1 MLARGDATLTHYA
14 LIWDDLESYD
24 QDWAAASQG
33 RPVTY
38 GWWGT
43 SQRTRPSPG
52 DVAWIILPFADRPPG
67 IGARTTIQWDENGEI
82 WVKLDDMLPR
92 ERTVGAHCLRKEHCE
107 EVNPGRRTA
116 WRLSDTAGRDL
127 EDLWRREGIGRRL
140 RDCLTWYLQHEHA
153 TPSASLRAMKPTEIP
168 VLGSLGG
175 RHEVASAWLYTRAH
189 GRLGMLV
196 AVFANYSN
204 HDILCVVGEP
214 TNLTCGNLPHTGPTL
229 QLNGRELYEQD
240 TSGVVHI
247 AHHGLITVCTRV
259 SREDLFAAIRATA
272 PTEADRLEL
281 RSLAAWP
288 FALGNTEAPDL
299 FLDRLFEY
307 GYCIEQAKRRLRG
320 DPLLPG
326 PAVDPGDLPPPPP
339 TPGQGREPDDGLRR
353 LVEEHAMAVAH
364 AELTRMGFVVE
375 DVSRQRGT
383 LDLLCTSQTRPMT
396 TLRVE
401 VKGTRGDGS
410 AVLVTA
416 SEVARACA
424 EPEATA
430 LFVVSQIQLTPG
442 REPIGGVWRLYH
454 PWLLER
460 CELYPTQYRCHLE
473 RCTPEEHGDVPPR
486 PRRVQRTAPTRD
498 LDQDSGVSKS
508 PTWMNERNNGSRT

>member
-1 MLARGDATLTHYA
+1 MTHYA
-14 LIWDDLESYD
+14 LPWDDPESYD
-24 QDWAAASQG
+24 QVWTAASQG
-33 RPVTY
+33 QPITY

-52 DVAWIILPFADRPPG
+52 DVAWIVLPVADRAPG
-67 IGARTTIQWDENGEI
+67 IAARTTIQWDENGEI

-92 ERTVGAHCLRKEHCE
+92 ERMIGAHWLRQEHRE
-107 EVNPGRRTA
+107 EVNPGRRPA
-116 WRLSDTAGRDL
+116 WRLSDAAGRDL
-127 EDLWRREGIGRRL
+127 EDLWRHERIGQRL
-140 RDCLTWYLQHEHA
+140 RDRLTWYLQHEHA
-153 TPSASLRAMKPTEIP
+153 TPSASLRAMKLTEIP

-175 RHEVASAWLYTRAH
+175 RHEVPSAWLYTRAN

-214 TNLTCGNLPHTGPTL
+214 ATLTCGKLPHTGPTL

-240 TSGVVHI
+240 TSGVVRI
-247 AHHGLITVCTRV
+247 AHHGLITVCTRI
-259 SREDLFAAIRATA
+259 SRGDLLAAIRSTA
-272 PTEADRLEL
+272 PIEADRLEL

-288 FALGNTEAPDL
+288 FALGNTEAPDA

-320 DPLLPG
+320 HPLLPG

-339 TPGQGREPDDGLRR
+339 TPAQGLEPDDGLRR
-353 LVEEHAMAVAH
+353 LVEEHAMAVAQ
-364 AELTRMGFVVE
+364 AELTRMDFVVE
-375 DVSRQRGT
+375 NVSRQRGT
-383 LDLLCTSQTRPMT
+383 LDLLCTSRTKPTT

-416 SEVARACA
+416 GEVARACA

-442 REPIGGVWRLYH
+442 REPIGGVWRLYR
-454 PWLLER
+454 PWQLER

-473 RCTPEEHGDVPPR
+473 RCTPEEHGEVSPAAPDA
-486 PRRVQRTAPTRD
+486 RRVQRTATTRD
-498 LDQDSGVSKS
+498 LDQDSHVSKS
-508 PTWMNERNNGSRT
+508 PTWMNKRNNGSRT